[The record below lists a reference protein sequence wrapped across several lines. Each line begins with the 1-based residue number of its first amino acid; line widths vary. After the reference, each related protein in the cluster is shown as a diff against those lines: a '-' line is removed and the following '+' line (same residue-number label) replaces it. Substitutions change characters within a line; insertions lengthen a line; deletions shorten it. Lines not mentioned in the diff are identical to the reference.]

1 MEVTGEAKS
10 LHLAVVS
17 RRDSFMIPS
26 LSSRILVPV
35 NARQASS
42 ARPGTAS
49 ARSSRQR
56 RTGQGTLRRSP
67 TPRPGLV
74 RVGLVAVGLGLGAT
88 MALTITAETSGQ
100 LTATGGG
107 ATFAGNL
114 TGMVGTYLALL
125 MVLLVSRI
133 PFVEHVVGQDGLLRW
148 HRRLAPWPISLLVLH
163 AILLT
168 AGYAEA
174 ARTGLWHQVAT
185 LILSYPDILSA
196 TVGLGLMCM
205 AGVVSIR
212 AIRRRVRREVW
223 WTVHLYL
230 YLALAFSFAHVI
242 VLGPSFVGHPLTQ
255 VVWSVWWAAT
265 AGLVLAYRF
274 GLPVF
279 RTLRHQLRVSEVR
292 TEAPGVVSV
301 ICQGRHLDQLPVS
314 GGQFLFW
321 RFLTRDMWW
330 QAHPYSLSALP
341 QPPYVRLTVKGVGD
355 HSAALARLEPGTRVA
370 VEGPYGTFT
379 RYSQRRRRVLLVAAG
394 IGVTAVRSLLEDL
407 PRGAKPV
414 VILRA
419 ARREDL
425 ALREEIADLV
435 QRRGGRLHELTGS
448 RAEATVDEHSL
459 PRIVSD
465 LGDRDVYVCG
475 PEAFVAGI
483 VDVAAHLGVP
493 REAIHHEAFAL

>member
-1 MEVTGEAKS
+1 MLPTGSAGFGDG
-10 LHLAVVS
+10 AA
-17 RRDSFMIPS
+17 DSFMILS

-42 ARPGTAS
+42 PRPVTAS

-88 MALTITAETSGQ
+88 TALTITAETSGP
-100 LTATGGG
+100 LTAAGGG

-114 TGMVGTYLALL
+114 TGMVGTYLALI

-148 HRRLAPWPISLLVLH
+148 HRRLAP
-163 AILLT
+163 
-168 AGYAEA
+168 
-174 ARTGLWHQVAT
+174 
-185 LILSYPDILSA
+185 
-196 TVGLGLMCM
+196 
-205 AGVVSIR
+205 
-212 AIRRRVRREVW
+212 
-223 WTVHLYL
+223 
-230 YLALAFSFAHVI
+230 
-242 VLGPSFVGHPLTQ
+242 FVGHPLTQ

-355 HSAALARLEPGTRVA
+355 HSAALARLQPGTRVA

-379 RYSQRRRRVLLVAAG
+379 RYAQRRRRVLLVAAG

-435 QRRGGRLHELTGS
+435 QRRGGQLHELTGS
-448 RAEATVDEHSL
+448 RAEATVDEHLL